1 MKKNTINLSTIATAD
16 SFGIINTLVDHY
28 GIIARFESIDD
39 IIAKRK
45 TALDKAKLTMKELD
59 RKYEKAFAN
68 ASLSSFASVTWTAED
83 TEKQQKTYERV
94 QALKRQLETLENEKA
109 ELIDTIS
116 AWTDKDGNSF
126 ADCDKAVEYYTA
138 LIMSLHTVDRR
149 TIEILSS
156 LMYDVSL
163 AMPNKVRASL
173 DRYYN
178 FKVAHAFSG
187 NGNKDSKDLKDLEKE
202 VRNAVQEFVN
212 AYSIIYN
219 EERTSEGLFV
229 PQHFNV
235 NATEVSLFIDTY
247 FKGTKI
253 DKVGMTTA
261 NYGTEKSVVSELNK
275 LMLCKFQ
282 GLKYGQQYKIEE
294 VSDGMEMHIV
304 RIEK

>member
-1 MKKNTINLSTIATAD
+1 MKKNTINLSTIATAE
-16 SFGIINTLVDHY
+16 SFTIINTLVDHY

-59 RKYEKAFAN
+59 RKYEKAFAT
-68 ASLSSFASVTWTAED
+68 ATLSAFASTEWTADD
-83 TEKQQKTYERV
+83 TDKQQKTYDRI
-94 QALKRQLETLENEKA
+94 QALSRQVKALEEEKA
-109 ELIDTIS
+109 ELFSTIS
-116 AWTDKDGNSF
+116 AWTDKDGNVF
-126 ADCDKAVEYYTA
+126 VDCQSAITYYTEV
-138 LIMSLHTVDRR
+138 IMSLHFVDRR

-156 LMYDVSL
+156 LMYNVNL
-163 AMPNKVRASL
+163 TMPNKVRASL

-178 FKVAHAFSG
+178 FKVSHAFSG
-187 NGNKDSKDLKDLEKE
+187 NGDKDSKDLKDLAKE
-202 VRNAVQEFVN
+202 VRFAVQDFVN

-219 EERTSEGLFV
+219 EEKTSEGLFV

-247 FKGTKI
+247 FRGTKI

-261 NYGTEKSVVSELNK
+261 NYGTEKTVVSELNK

-282 GLKYGQQYKIEE
+282 GLKYGQQYKVEE
-294 VSDGMEMHIV
+294 VSDGMEIHII
-304 RIEK
+304 RTEK